1 MLDEPAGE
9 NLLAAS
15 WASGTNSA
23 NQQDC
28 SQFRNLTM
36 VNAAIIF
43 INKIMCSANCVWIFI
58 KLDHLLFIRV
68 NNIYLTITYTCTS
81 LVSKVS
87 ILFYIQKWKSRF
99 SSFEVNNGNFQ

>member
-28 SQFRNLTM
+28 SQFRNLTI
-36 VNAAIIF
+36 VNAAILF
-43 INKIMCSANCVWIFI
+43 INKIMLLVLRKKLCV
-58 KLDHLLFIRV
+58 
-68 NNIYLTITYTCTS
+68 NIY
-81 LVSKVS
+81 
-87 ILFYIQKWKSRF
+87 
-99 SSFEVNNGNFQ
+99 